1 YICIGAGVFAAWEEW
16 SFLDGAYFCFVTLS
30 TIGFGDLVPG
40 KSFQRTDTQAS
51 QKGNRLGSS
60 IAKITFEI
68 IENMRLKSD
77 SQSEKSKGTGS
88 ESETSKGSDIQSEKG
103 VGARSQSETS
113 TGADSKS
120 EKTSGAGSE
129 SGKVPGYEDD
139 YEDSGN

>member
-1 YICIGAGVFAAWEEW
+1 MAQAKTKSTKLAGIARYLAEH
-16 SFLDGAYFCFVTLS
+16 LS
-30 TIGFGDLVPG
+30 DSESTGSDPDNVGSDPESAG
-40 KSFQRTDTQAS
+40 SDHDES
-51 QKGNRLGSS
+51 SDLGSS

-88 ESETSKGSDIQSEKG
+88 ESETSKGTDIQSEKG
-103 VGARSQSETS
+103 VGAGSQPETS
-113 TGADSKS
+113 KGAGSKS